1 MNNARFGD
9 HLHFIQPN
17 EREVKDTTDAQ

>member
-9 HLHFIQPN
+9 HLHFIHPN